1 MAALPLLQIVIYTCL
16 MLLSKAKANE
26 AETEK
31 LKEEEAAREHELNS
45 SLFLLL
51 FALLI
56 VTVLTIWLFKVKRF
70 RFFHETGL
78 CIIYGKLLLICH
90 LISYD
95 VCFVLLMRYS
105 CEYYKIVRILQLSD
119 SFQIIS

>member
-1 MAALPLLQIVIYTCL
+1 MAALQLLQIVITCS
-16 MLLSKAKANE
+16 MLLTNAKADE
-26 AETEK
+26 AETEE
-31 LKEEEAAREHELNS
+31 LEEEEAAHEHKLNS

-78 CIIYGKLLLICH
+78 CIIYGKLLLIFNKV
-90 LISYD
+90 LI
-95 VCFVLLMRYS
+95 VA
-105 CEYYKIVRILQLSD
+105 
-119 SFQIIS
+119 SFKHMHTTSN

>member
-1 MAALPLLQIVIYTCL
+1 
-16 MLLSKAKANE
+16 MLLSKAKADE

-31 LKEEEAAREHELNS
+31 LEEEEAAHEHKLNS

-78 CIIYGKLLLICH
+78 CIIYGKLLLILFNKV
-90 LISYD
+90 LIVASFKSYA
-95 VCFVLLMRYS
+95 YNK
-105 CEYYKIVRILQLSD
+105 Y
-119 SFQIIS
+119 

>member
-78 CIIYGKLLLICH
+78 CIIYGKLSLICH

-95 VCFVLLMRYS
+95 VCFVLLIKYS
-105 CEYYKIVRILQLSD
+105 CEYYKIVCILQLSD
-119 SFQIIS
+119 SFQL